1 MSTFNKLFC
10 EELYLKGELLD
21 FDPAQITTVVT
32 NVFNEYITNNPLHDV
47 NGDPIPDAYIINLIT
62 AEIVKLNLSKY
73 ALKTTLD
80 ALQAAFDAYKAL
92 DHVRTETI
100 VVNNSTPTVTTLLNA
115 SPADAHIKYFY
126 REESGYPSDEDHE
139 FHDSSGN
146 LLAKFYAGKK
156 QSVKFHKVGT
166 KYIV

>member
-21 FDPAQITTVVT
+21 FDPAQIATVVQ
-32 NVFNEYITNNPLHDV
+32 NVFNEYIAANPPQDPSG
-47 NGDPIPDAYIINLIT
+47 NPIPDSYIINLIT
-62 AEIVKLNLSKY
+62 VEIAKLNLSKY

-92 DHVRTETI
+92 DHVKTETI
-100 VVNNSTPTVTTLLNA
+100 VVNASTPSVTTLLNA
-115 SPADAHIKYFY
+115 TPTDPHIKYFY
-126 REESGYPSDEDHE
+126 KPLVTETNHE

-146 LLAKFYAGKK
+146 LLAKFYAGQL

>member
-10 EELYLKGELLD
+10 EELYLKGQLLD
-21 FDPAQITTVVT
+21 FDPDQITATVT
-32 NVFNEYITNNPLHDV
+32 NLFNAYIAANPPQDPSG
-47 NGDPIPDAYIINLIT
+47 NPIPDSYIINLIT
-62 AEIVKLNLSKY
+62 TEITKLNLSKY

-100 VVNNSTPTVTTLLNA
+100 LVNDSTPVVTTLLNA
-115 SPADAHIKYFY
+115 TPADAHIKYFY
-126 REESGYPSDEDHE
+126 KPLVTETDHE

-146 LLAKFYAGKK
+146 LLAKFYAGQL

-166 KYIV
+166 KYVV